1 MDVCMKEALGC
12 RDGLQLAVKHGERRV
27 VLETDCLELI
37 NLWQKKGM
45 SNDLLLDRSWRRSML
60 LVLPFIV
67 FLFLMSIDLVI
78 R

>member
-1 MDVCMKEALGC
+1 MKEALGC
-12 RDGLQLAVKHGERRV
+12 RDGLQLAVQHGERRV
-27 VLETDCLELI
+27 VLETDCGAD
-37 NLWQKKGM
+37 QFMAKKGM